1 MFRDDRPNGVRGVRN
16 PSALFLAERREGVA
30 GSVTF
35 INLEGTRPILIEI
48 QALVDKSMLPNPKR
62 LTVGTDA
69 QRLTML
75 LAILHRHVTLS
86 TYDQDVFLNAVG
98 GIKINETASDLAV
111 LIAIV
116 SSMTNQAVSS
126 KTAIFGEVGLGGEIR
141 PVSRGQERIKE
152 ASKLGFKRI
161 IVPLKNKASDIPDVE
176 IIGVDNLRDA
186 VKVVFGSNR
195 VKNDEQI
202 YPDE

>member
-1 MFRDDRPNGVRGVRN
+1 M
-16 PSALFLAERREGVA
+16 
-30 GSVTF
+30 TF

-126 KTAIFGEVGLGGEIR
+126 KTAILGR
-141 PVSRGQERIKE
+141 W
-152 ASKLGFKRI
+152 A
-161 IVPLKNKASDIPDVE
+161 
-176 IIGVDNLRDA
+176 
-186 VKVVFGSNR
+186 
-195 VKNDEQI
+195 
-202 YPDE
+202 

>member
-1 MFRDDRPNGVRGVRN
+1 M
-16 PSALFLAERREGVA
+16 
-30 GSVTF
+30 TF

-98 GIKINETASDLAV
+98 GIKISETASDLAV

-116 SSMTNQAVSS
+116 SSMTNQAVSG

-152 ASKLGFKRI
+152 ASKLGFTRI
-161 IVPLKNKASDIPDVE
+161 IVPLKNKAADIPGVE

-195 VKNDEQI
+195 VNHDEQV